1 MSSITWP
8 QVHAFRL
15 QRHCL
20 GQSDQPKDLLDVVS
34 ATCGMQA
41 QVMSAAQLALRAR
54 IRGLTAP
61 EIERALGQDRTLV
74 KVWCMRGTLH
84 VLPARELPLYVAALR
99 PYRLKQEQRWMARY
113 GVDAA
118 AIEAMADAIFGA
130 LSADPLTRREIS
142 QAISPRL
149 RKGAP
154 QIQELLEHGWGGLGK
169 YVCLQGN
176 LCLGPNQGQE
186 ATFVRRDQW
195 LSGWK
200 DIRGEVAE
208 EWLLERYL
216 QAYGP
221 ATVQDF
227 AVWAGL
233 AVKDASQIWGRLQD
247 EMRTVEVEGN
257 RAAVLERDLHVL
269 REAALAAEDVRLLP
283 HFDIYLLAHR
293 SKAHLVE
300 DVNYKQVYRAAGW
313 ISPVVLIDGRIAGV
327 WSHRQR
333 GKRLQVSVEPFRP
346 LSRSQRVAIEE
357 RAASVAEFFES
368 SLELAYTGTAARYPA
383 N

>member
-1 MSSITWP
+1 MSSILWP
-8 QVHAFRL
+8 RVHAFRL
-15 QRHCL
+15 RRHFFGEPEHPRKL
-20 GQSDQPKDLLDVVS
+20 PDAIS
-34 ATCGMQA
+34 ATCGLQA
-41 QVMSAAQLALRAR
+41 QVMSAALLAAR
-54 IRGLTAP
+54 VRLDGLSAAR
-61 EIERALGQDRTLV
+61 IERALWQERTLV

-84 VLPARELPLYVAALR
+84 LVPAHDLPFYVAALK

-118 AIEAMADAIFGA
+118 AIETMAEAISMA
-130 LSADPLTRREIS
+130 LSDAPLTRREIS

-149 RKGAP
+149 RKSAP

-200 DIRGEVAE
+200 DIRGEAAE

-227 AVWAGL
+227 AAWAGIG
-233 AVKDASQIWGRLQD
+233 VKDASLIWSRLQD
-247 EMRTVEVEGN
+247 AMCTVEIEGM
-257 RAAVLERDLHVL
+257 RAAILHRDLPAL
-269 REAALAAEDVRLLP
+269 QNAAFATEDVRLLP
-283 HFDIYLLAHR
+283 HFDVYLLGHR
-293 SKAHLVE
+293 SKSHLV
-300 DVNYKQVYRAAGW
+300 DDAFYKRVYRAAGW
-313 ISPVVLIDGRIAGV
+313 ISPVVLINGRIAGV
-327 WSHRQR
+327 WSHRKR
-333 GKRLQVSVEPFRP
+333 GKRLQVSIEPFYR
-346 LSRSQRVAIEE
+346 LSRSQRAAIEE
-357 RAASVAEFFES
+357 RAAGIAAFLDS

>member
-1 MSSITWP
+1 MSSIGWS

-15 QRHCL
+15 QRHFFIECA
-20 GQSDQPKDLLDVVS
+20 QPRNLVDVVS
-34 ATCGMQA
+34 ATCGVQA
-41 QVMSAAQLALRAR
+41 QVMSAALVAARAR
-54 IRGLTAP
+54 IDGLSVSR
-61 EIERALGQDRTLV
+61 IEHALWRERTLV

-84 VLPARELPLYVAALR
+84 LVPAHELPLYVAALR

-118 AIEAMADAIFGA
+118 AIETMADAIFTA
-130 LSADPLTRREIS
+130 LSDAPLTRREIS
-142 QAISPRL
+142 QAILPRL
-149 RKGAP
+149 REDAP

-169 YVCLQGN
+169 YVCLKGD

-200 DIRGEVAE
+200 DVRGEVAE

-227 AVWAGL
+227 AAWAGV
-233 AVKDASQIWGRLQD
+233 AVRDASRIWGRLQD
-247 EMRTVEVEGN
+247 TMCTVEIEGK
-257 RAAVLERDLHVL
+257 RAAILQCDLL
-269 REAALAAEDVRLLP
+269 ALQNAALAAEDVRLLP
-283 HFDIYLLAHR
+283 HFDVYLLGQR
-293 SKAHLVE
+293 DKSHLV
-300 DVNYKQVYRAAGW
+300 DDAYYKRVYRAAGW
-313 ISPVVLIDGRIAGV
+313 ISPVVLINGRIAGV

-333 GKRLQVSVEPFRP
+333 GKRLQVTVEPFCR
-346 LSRSQRVAIEE
+346 LTRSQRAAIEE
-357 RAASVAEFFES
+357 CAMGIAEFLKS
-368 SLELAYTGTAARYPA
+368 SLDLAYTGTAARYPA